1 MTRGRNGGKG
11 TRMETKSEAIT
22 RLGGILQEFGCQ
34 TGTVHRTAEDGR
46 TLELVAQL
54 GVPEFL
60 IDKIAQIPFGKG
72 IAGAAAESGTAVR
85 LCNLQENLGGV
96 AKPDARKTEVSG
108 SLAVPVFSSENGQ
121 VIGTLGIGK
130 VEPYDFS
137 SEEEARLVAHARD
150 MAGLFEGL
158 GSGDD

>member
-1 MTRGRNGGKG
+1 
-11 TRMETKSEAIT
+11 METKIEAKT
-22 RLGGILQEFGCQ
+22 RLGGILEEFGCQ

-60 IDKIAQIPFGKG
+60 VEKIARIPFGKG
-72 IAGAAAESGTAVR
+72 VAGAAAESGTAVR

-96 AKPDARKTEVSG
+96 AKPDARKTGVSG
-108 SLAVPVFSSENGQ
+108 SLAVPVFSTKTGQ

-130 VEPYDFS
+130 LEPYDFS
-137 SEEEARLVAHARD
+137 SDEEASLVAHARHL
-150 MAGLFEGL
+150 AGLFEAL
-158 GSGDD
+158 GGGDG